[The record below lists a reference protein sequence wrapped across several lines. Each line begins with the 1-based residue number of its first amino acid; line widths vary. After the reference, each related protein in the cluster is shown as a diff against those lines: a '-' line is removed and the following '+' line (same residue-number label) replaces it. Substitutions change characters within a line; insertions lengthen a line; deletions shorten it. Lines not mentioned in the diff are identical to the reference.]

1 MVDIVCH
8 SMGYAYALGMIQIL
22 KTGAIPLGRFYCV
35 APENACSGDINL
47 NDFKEVW
54 QYGTNEAPPEQGGDL
69 VWEQDGVA
77 PQCPIKNIGS
87 RLSGT
92 LNGRVYL
99 PQDFYPK
106 TFLGCHSISN
116 YGWIF
121 NIKTDKDG
129 YVKAR
134 K

>member
-1 MVDIVCH
+1 MFNIVCH

-22 KTGAIPLGRFYCV
+22 KTGTIPLGRFYCV

-54 QYGTNEAPPEQGGDL
+54 QYGTNEAVDL

-77 PQCPIKNIGS
+77 PQCPIKGLESNTS
-87 RLSGT
+87 TS
-92 LNGRVYL
+92 GRVYL
-99 PQDFYPK
+99 PNNFYPK

-121 NIKTDKDG
+121 TDIIYNPNKPNG
-129 YVKAR
+129 YVKPR